1 MSITACRSRETR
13 RIHEKYESDQT
24 VAGGGRRRATGTQ
37 SSILLWVYYS
47 AMILFFGVEYTYVS
61 TKMSNANLG
70 TAIDASGMN
79 AGGLVS

>member
-13 RIHEKYESDQT
+13 RIHQKHESDQT
-24 VAGGGRRRATGTQ
+24 AGGGRRRATGTQ

-47 AMILFFGVEYTYVS
+47 AMILFFGVECTYVS